1 MRIAKRTAAFVLILL
16 LQAAALQTSAFA
28 AGYATL
34 KLGDTGSEVKNM
46 QSALVT
52 LGYLTGNADGKFGQ
66 KTLEAVV
73 NFQKGNG
80 LTSDGK
86 AGNQTLTALYGT
98 AGAGGSTNAGDS
110 GSTVTSTGTGGSL
123 VLGNSGSAVQS
134 LQTALTSLGYNTY
147 GTDGK
152 FGNATLKAVKAFQ
165 RANNLTADGKA
176 GTLTLA
182 KLFALAENGNNTAN
196 AGNETNGSSGA
207 DTSNGLPGTLNLGST
222 GSDVDKVQAKL
233 VELKYLASAS
243 GTYDSATMA
252 AVKTF
257 QSRNNLKADG
267 VTGTKTF
274 NALFSSSAVAAET
287 SSNSGGASAAYTTLR
302 SGAAG
307 EAVTALQTQLK
318 SLDYTVEVTGTYDSQ
333 TTAAVKSFQSRNS
346 LSADGVAGVQTQTK
360 LYSGSAAKYS
370 ASSSSSATYNAPSV
384 GEIKLL
390 SWDGDVKPAL
400 RGKSSIYVYDPATGI
415 SFTLHLYS
423 LGRHADVEPMTAGD
437 TANMIASF
445 GGKITWTPKF
455 VYVRLPNGVWTAAT
469 MHDVAHGGQSIKD
482 NNFEGQNCVHFLR
495 DMDEVRKNDPDY
507 GVTNQLALRKGWK
520 NLTGEVVN

>member
-1 MRIAKRTAAFVLILL
+1 MRIMKSLAAFFLIVL
-16 LQAAALQTSAFA
+16 LQAAALQTSALA

-34 KLGDTGSEVKNM
+34 KLGDSGSEVKSM
-46 QSALVT
+46 QDALVS

-73 NFQKGNG
+73 NFQKGKG

-86 AGNQTLTALYGT
+86 AGNQTLTALYNT
-98 AGAGGSTNAGDS
+98 AGGGGSATPGDGGST
-110 GSTVTSTGTGGSL
+110 STTAGTGGSL
-123 VLGNSGSAVQS
+123 VLGDSGSAVQN
-134 LQTALTSLGYNTY
+134 LQTALTSLGYSTG

-165 RANNLTADGKA
+165 KANQLTADGKA
-176 GTLTLA
+176 GALTQA
-182 KLFALAENGNNTAN
+182 KLYALASGGST
-196 AGNETNGSSGA
+196 ETGGSNDTGGSSGT
-207 DTSNGLPGTLNLGST
+207 DTSSALSRTLKLNNT
-222 GSDVDKVQAKL
+222 GSDVDKVQARL
-233 VELKYLASAS
+233 VELKYLSSAS

-252 AVKTF
+252 AVKAF
-257 QSRNNLKADG
+257 QGRNNLTADG
-267 VTGTKTF
+267 MTGTKTY
-274 NALFSSSAVAAET
+274 NALLSSSAVAAET
-287 SSNSGGASAAYTTLR
+287 ASNSGGSSAAAYTTLR
-302 SGAAG
+302 TGASGD
-307 EAVTALQTQLK
+307 AVTALQTQLK
-318 SLDYTVEVTGTYDSQ
+318 TLEYQVEVTGSYDSQ
-333 TTAAVKSFQSRNS
+333 TAAAVKSFQSRNN

-370 ASSSSSATYNAPSV
+370 ASSSSATYNAPSV
-384 GEIKLL
+384 GEVKLL
-390 SWDGDVKPAL
+390 SWDNDVKPAL

-423 LGRHADVEPMTAGD
+423 LGRHADVEPLTADD
-437 TANMIASF
+437 TAKMIAAF

-495 DMDEVRKNDPDY
+495 DMEETKKNDPNY

-520 NLTGEVVN
+520 DLTGEVVN